1 MKLVNLFTGQKRL
14 ILENFNS
21 YKNIQLENR
30 KDNYNFFVFWDDLLM
45 TNEEE
50 NILKNSLGHFKY
62 EIIKKDNFLKLFK
75 NEFIKIKSDK
85 LLHKREK
92 NQLIGW
98 LHQYYILN
106 EAFKFS
112 RSQLGKKSEN
122 FLWQRVR
129 SDSYI
134 PNKINIKKVLK
145 DTKTL
150 NFPGAK
156 FAFGLNDFHCVGGF
170 KYFKDY
176 AESINLL
183 KILLN
188 NSIYLPPEVLIST
201 QLIRK
206 KSLYTINRSLP
217 ATLVGLKDNKIYLR
231 SSSSREKGYQYINFN
246 FSNYKS
252 YKNKSDQSERVLSSL
267 FRRFIYFFEDI
278 YKYLI
283 FIISR

>member
-1 MKLVNLFTGQKRL
+1 MKLVSLFTGQKRL
-14 ILENFNS
+14 ILQNFNS

-30 KDNYNFFVFWDDLLM
+30 KDNYNFFVLWDDPVM
-45 TNEEE
+45 TNEEK

-62 EIIKKDNFLKLFK
+62 KIIKRDNFLKLFK

-85 LLHKREK
+85 LLNK
-92 NQLIGW
+92 NDKNYLIGW

-106 EAFKFS
+106 EAFKFA
-112 RSQLGKKSEN
+112 RSQLGKKSAN

-134 PNKINIKKVLK
+134 PNKINIKKTLK

-156 FAFGLNDFHCVGGF
+156 FSFGLNDFHCVGGF

-183 KILLN
+183 KILLK
-188 NSIYLPPEVLIST
+188 NSIYLPPEILIST

-217 ATLVGLKDNKIYLR
+217 ASLIGLKNNKTYLR
-231 SSSSREKGYQYINFN
+231 SWSSREKGYQYIDFN

-252 YKNKSDQSERVLSSL
+252 YKNKYDQSESLLSAL

>member
-14 ILENFNS
+14 VLENYNS
-21 YKNIQLENR
+21 FKNIQLEN
-30 KDNYNFFVFWDDLLM
+30 KKNNFNFFVFWNDILI
-45 TNEEE
+45 TKEEE
-50 NILKNSLGHFKY
+50 NILKSSLGNYKY
-62 EIIKKDNFLKLFK
+62 KIIDKDNFLKIYK
-75 NEFIKIKSDK
+75 NEFIKIKKDE
-85 LLHKREK
+85 LLSKDDQ
-92 NQLIGW
+92 NALIAW

-106 EAFKFS
+106 EAFKFA
-112 RSQLGKKSEN
+112 RNQIGKKSEN

-134 PNKINIKKVLK
+134 PNKINIKKILK

-156 FAFGLNDFHCVGGF
+156 FGFGLNDFHCVGGF

-217 ATLVGLKDNKIYLR
+217 ASLVGLKNNKIYLR
-231 SSSSREKGYQYINFN
+231 SWNSREKGYQYIDFN

-252 YKNKSDQSERVLSSL
+252 YKNKYDQSESLLSAL

>member
-14 ILENFNS
+14 ILQNFNS

-30 KDNYNFFVFWDDLLM
+30 KDNYNFLVFWDDLLM

-85 LLHKREK
+85 LLHKSDK
-92 NQLIGW
+92 NQLIAW

-106 EAFKFS
+106 EAFKFA
-112 RSQLGKKSEN
+112 RSQLGKKSAN

-134 PNKINIKKVLK
+134 PNKINIKKILK
-145 DTKTL
+145 NTKAL

-217 ATLVGLKDNKIYLR
+217 ASLVSLKNNKINLR
-231 SSSSREKGYQYINFN
+231 SWSSREKGYQYIDFN

-252 YKNKSDQSERVLSSL
+252 YKNKSDQSERLLSSL